1 MARAQQPGPGPEARA
16 ARAGLEP
23 GLEPVVVG
31 AVRTPVGRRNG
42 GLSGVHAV
50 DLGAVA
56 LRALVERSGIDPVQV
71 DDVIMGCVSQIG
83 EQSVNV
89 ARNAWLAAG
98 LPEEVPATTI
108 DRQCGSSQQA
118 VQFAAQGIMAG
129 GYRLVVAGG
138 VEHMTRVPMGSTMSG
153 PGVPFGPT
161 MHDRYQGRLVP
172 QGISAELITEKWGLT
187 REEQDEFALRSHRR
201 AAAAQDAGRF
211 DRQLV
216 PVEVP
221 GQDPE
226 GSGEPHDGPAGS
238 RSDPS
243 PAAGAGEPQGGAP
256 VDPEGSGEP
265 QGGAPVNRGSAST
278 WVRADEGV
286 RRDTSTEKLAALKPA
301 FRPDGQV
308 TAGNSSQISDG
319 AAALLL
325 ASRDTAERLGLRP
338 LARFAGFAL
347 AGVDPV
353 LMLTGVIPATER
365 VLRQTGLG
373 MDDLDVIEINEAFAS
388 VVLSWG
394 REVEPNWERVNP
406 NGGAIALGHPL
417 GASGARIMTDLV
429 MELERGGGRYGLQ
442 VMCEG
447 GGMANA
453 TVLERLDG

>member
-1 MARAQQPGPGPEARA
+1 MQTRAQEPGPGSRPER
-16 ARAGLEP
+16 EP

-42 GLSGVHAV
+42 GLAGVHAV

-56 LRALVERSGIDPVQV
+56 LRALVERSGIDPGLV

-118 VQFAAQGIMAG
+118 VQFAAQGIAAG

-138 VEHMTRVPMGSTMSG
+138 VEHMTRVPMGSTMGG

-187 REEQDEFALRSHRR
+187 RGEQDAFALRSHRR
-201 AAAAQDAGRF
+201 AAAAQDAGFF
-211 DRQLV
+211 DPQLV
-216 PVEVP
+216 PVEVDN
-221 GQDPE
+221 GQ
-226 GSGEPHDGPAGS
+226 
-238 RSDPS
+238 
-243 PAAGAGEPQGGAP
+243 
-256 VDPEGSGEP
+256 
-265 QGGAPVNRGSAST
+265 ST

-286 RRDTSTEKLAALKPA
+286 RRDTSMEKLAGLKPA

-325 ASRDTAERLGLRP
+325 ASREAAERLGLRP

-388 VVLSWG
+388 VVLAWG

-417 GASGARIMTDLV
+417 GASGARIMTDLLA
-429 MELERGGGRYGLQ
+429 ELERGRGRYGLQ

>member
-1 MARAQQPGPGPEARA
+1 MRA
-16 ARAGLEP
+16 AER
-23 GLEPVVVG
+23 EPVIVG
-31 AVRTPVGRRNG
+31 TVRTPVGRRGG
-42 GLSGVHAV
+42 GLSGLHAV
-50 DLGAVA
+50 DLGAAA
-56 LRALVERSGIDPVQV
+56 LRALVERTGVDPMRV
-71 DDVIMGCVSQIG
+71 DDVIMGCVSQVG

-98 LPEEVPATTI
+98 LPEEVPATTV

-129 GYRLVVAGG
+129 GYDLVVAGG
-138 VEHMTRVPMGSTMSG
+138 VEHMTRVPMGSSMEG

-161 MHDRYQGRLVP
+161 MHARYGGRLVP
-172 QGISAELITEKWGLT
+172 QGISAELIAEKWGLT
-187 REEQDEFALRSHRR
+187 REEQDAWSLRSHRR
-201 AAAAQDAGRF
+201 AAAAQDAGRLGE
-211 DRQLV
+211 QLV

-221 GQDPE
+221 QADG
-226 GSGEPHDGPAGS
+226 GSS
-238 RSDPS
+238 
-243 PAAGAGEPQGGAP
+243 
-256 VDPEGSGEP
+256 
-265 QGGAPVNRGSAST
+265 

-286 RRDTSTEKLAALKPA
+286 RRDTSMEKLAGLKPA

-325 ASRDTAERLGLRP
+325 ASRATAERLGLRP
-338 LARFAGFAL
+338 LARFVSFAL

-365 VLRQTGLG
+365 ALQRAGLRLA
-373 MDDLDVIEINEAFAS
+373 DVDVVEINEAFAS
-388 VVLSWG
+388 VVLAWG
-394 REVEPNWERVNP
+394 REVEPDWERVNP

-429 MELERGGGRYGLQ
+429 AELGRRGGRLGLQ

-453 TVLERLDG
+453 TVVERLDG

>member
-1 MARAQQPGPGPEARA
+1 MRGPER
-16 ARAGLEP
+16 
-23 GLEPVVVG
+23 EPVIVG
-31 AVRTPVGRRNG
+31 AVRTPVGRRGG
-42 GLSGVHAV
+42 GLAGLHAV
-50 DLGAVA
+50 DLGAAA
-56 LRALVERSGIDPVQV
+56 LRALVDRSGVEPERV
-71 DDVIMGCVSQIG
+71 DDVIMGCVSQAG
-83 EQSVNV
+83 EQAANV

-118 VQFAAQGIMAG
+118 VQFAAQGVMAG
-129 GYRLVVAGG
+129 GYDLVVAGG

-161 MHDRYQGRLVP
+161 MHARYQGRLVP

-187 REEQDEFALRSHRR
+187 REEQDTFALRSHQR

-211 DRQLV
+211 DQQVV

-221 GQDPE
+221 GP
-226 GSGEPHDGPAGS
+226 DGT
-238 RSDPS
+238 
-243 PAAGAGEPQGGAP
+243 
-256 VDPEGSGEP
+256 
-265 QGGAPVNRGSAST
+265 SA
-278 WVRADEGV
+278 WVLADEGI
-286 RRDTSTEKLAALKPA
+286 RRDTSMEKLAGLKPA

-308 TAGNSSQISDG
+308 TAGNASQISDG

-325 ASRDTAERLGLRP
+325 AGRDTAERLGLRP
-338 LARFAGFAL
+338 LARFVSFAL

-365 VLRQTGLG
+365 VLERAGLRLG
-373 MDDLDVIEINEAFAS
+373 DVDVVEINEAFAS
-388 VVLSWG
+388 VVLAWG
-394 REVEPNWERVNP
+394 REVEPDWERVNP

-429 MELERGGGRYGLQ
+429 TELRRRDGRYGLQ

>member
-1 MARAQQPGPGPEARA
+1 MQAPER
-16 ARAGLEP
+16 
-23 GLEPVVVG
+23 EPVIIG

-42 GLSGVHAV
+42 GLAGLHAV
-50 DLGAVA
+50 DLGAAA
-56 LRALVERSGIDPVQV
+56 LRALVDRSGIDPGRV

-83 EQSVNV
+83 EQAVNV

-98 LPEEVPATTI
+98 LPEEVPGATI

-129 GYRLVVAGG
+129 GYDLVVAGG
-138 VEHMTRVPMGSTMSG
+138 VESMTRVPMGSTMSG

-161 MHDRYQGRLVP
+161 MNDRYQGRLVP
-172 QGISAELITEKWGLT
+172 QGISAELVAEKWGLT
-187 REEQDEFALRSHRR
+187 REEQDAFALRSHQR

-211 DRQLV
+211 DQQLI

-221 GQDPE
+221 AP
-226 GSGEPHDGPAGS
+226 DGTA
-238 RSDPS
+238 
-243 PAAGAGEPQGGAP
+243 
-256 VDPEGSGEP
+256 
-265 QGGAPVNRGSAST
+265 T
-278 WVRADEGV
+278 LVRADEGI
-286 RRDTSTEKLAALKPA
+286 RRDTSMEKLAGLKPA
-301 FRPDGQV
+301 FRPDGQI

-325 ASRDTAERLGLRP
+325 ASRAVAERLGLRP
-338 LARFAGFAL
+338 QARFVSFAL

-353 LMLTGVIPATER
+353 LMLTGVIPATEK
-365 VLRQTGLG
+365 VLERAGLR
-373 MDDLDVIEINEAFAS
+373 LPDVDVVEINEAFAS
-388 VVLSWG
+388 VVLAWG
-394 REVEPNWERVNP
+394 REVEADWERVNA

-429 MELERGGGRYGLQ
+429 AELARRGGRYGLQ

>member
-1 MARAQQPGPGPEARA
+1 MQAPER
-16 ARAGLEP
+16 
-23 GLEPVVVG
+23 EPVIVG

-42 GLSGVHAV
+42 GLAGLHAV
-50 DLGAVA
+50 DLGAAA
-56 LRALVERSGIDPVQV
+56 LRALVDRSGIDPGRV

-83 EQSVNV
+83 EQAVNV

-129 GYRLVVAGG
+129 GYDLVVAGG
-138 VEHMTRVPMGSTMSG
+138 VEHMTRVPMGSTMNG

-187 REEQDEFALRSHRR
+187 REEQDAFALRSHQR
-201 AAAAQDAGRF
+201 AAAAQDAGCF

-221 GQDPE
+221 AP
-226 GSGEPHDGPAGS
+226 DGT
-238 RSDPS
+238 
-243 PAAGAGEPQGGAP
+243 
-256 VDPEGSGEP
+256 
-265 QGGAPVNRGSAST
+265 ST
-278 WVRADEGV
+278 WVRADEGI
-286 RRDTSTEKLAALKPA
+286 RRDTSMEKLAGLTPA

-319 AAALLL
+319 AAAMLL
-325 ASRDTAERLGLRP
+325 ASRAVAERLGLRP
-338 LARFAGFAL
+338 QARFASFAL

-365 VLRQTGLG
+365 VLERAGLRLG
-373 MDDLDVIEINEAFAS
+373 DVDVVEINEAFAS
-388 VVLSWG
+388 VVLAWG
-394 REVEPNWERVNP
+394 REVEPDWERVNP

-429 MELERGGGRYGLQ
+429 AELARRGGRYGLQ

-453 TVLERLDG
+453 TVLEWLDG

>member
-1 MARAQQPGPGPEARA
+1 MQAPER
-16 ARAGLEP
+16 
-23 GLEPVVVG
+23 EPVIVG

-42 GLSGVHAV
+42 GLAGLHAV
-50 DLGAVA
+50 DLGAAA
-56 LRALVERSGIDPVQV
+56 LRALVDRSGVDPERV
-71 DDVIMGCVSQIG
+71 DDVIMGCVSQTG
-83 EQSVNV
+83 EQAVNV

-129 GYRLVVAGG
+129 GYDLVVAGG
-138 VEHMTRVPMGSTMSG
+138 VENMTRVPMGSTMEG

-161 MHDRYQGRLVP
+161 MHARYQGRLVP
-172 QGISAELITEKWGLT
+172 QGISAELIAEKWGLT
-187 REEQDEFALRSHRR
+187 REEQDAFSLRSHQR
-201 AAAAQDAGRF
+201 AAAAQDAGRL

-221 GQDPE
+221 GP
-226 GSGEPHDGPAGS
+226 DG
-238 RSDPS
+238 
-243 PAAGAGEPQGGAP
+243 AA
-256 VDPEGSGEP
+256 
-265 QGGAPVNRGSAST
+265 T

-286 RRDTSTEKLAALKPA
+286 RRDTSMEKLAGLKPA
-301 FRPDGQV
+301 FRPDGQI

-325 ASRDTAERLGLRP
+325 ASRATAEALGLAP
-338 LARFAGFAL
+338 LARFVSFAL

-365 VLRQTGLG
+365 VLQRAGLRLG
-373 MDDLDVIEINEAFAS
+373 DVEVVEINEAFAS
-388 VVLSWG
+388 VVLAWG
-394 REVEPNWERVNP
+394 REVEPDWERVNP

-429 MELERGGGRYGLQ
+429 AELARRDGRYGLQ

-453 TVLERLDG
+453 TILERLDG

>member
-1 MARAQQPGPGPEARA
+1 VREPER
-16 ARAGLEP
+16 
-23 GLEPVVVG
+23 EPVIVG

-42 GLSGVHAV
+42 GLAGLHAV
-50 DLGAVA
+50 DLGAAA
-56 LRALVERSGIDPVQV
+56 LRALVERAGVDPMLV

-153 PGVPFGPT
+153 PGVPFGPA

-172 QGISAELITEKWGLT
+172 QGISAELINEKWGLS
-187 REEQDEFALRSHRR
+187 REDQDELALRSHRR

-221 GQDPE
+221 GP
-226 GSGEPHDGPAGS
+226 DGTS
-238 RSDPS
+238 S
-243 PAAGAGEPQGGAP
+243 
-256 VDPEGSGEP
+256 
-265 QGGAPVNRGSAST
+265 

-286 RRDTSTEKLAALKPA
+286 RRDTSLEKLAALEPV

-325 ASRDTAERLGLRP
+325 ADLATADRLGLRP

-365 VLRQTGLG
+365 VLRQAGLA
-373 MDDLDVIEINEAFAS
+373 MDDLDVVEINEAFAS
-388 VVLSWG
+388 VVLAWG
-394 REVEPNWERVNP
+394 REVEPDWERVNP

-429 MELERGGGRYGLQ
+429 VELERSNGRYGLQ

-447 GGMANA
+447 GGLANA
-453 TVLERLDG
+453 TVLERVG

>member
-1 MARAQQPGPGPEARA
+1 MQGPER
-16 ARAGLEP
+16 
-23 GLEPVVVG
+23 EPVIVG

-42 GLSGVHAV
+42 GLAGLHAV
-50 DLGAVA
+50 DLGAAA
-56 LRALVERSGIDPVQV
+56 LRALVDRSGIDPGRV
-71 DDVIMGCVSQIG
+71 DDVIMGCVSQSG
-83 EQSVNV
+83 EQAANV

-129 GYRLVVAGG
+129 GYDLVVAGG

-161 MHDRYQGRLVP
+161 MHARYQGRLVP
-172 QGISAELITEKWGLT
+172 QGISAELIAEKWGLS
-187 REEQDEFALRSHRR
+187 REEQDAFALGSHQR

-211 DRQLV
+211 DQQLV

-221 GQDPE
+221 GP
-226 GSGEPHDGPAGS
+226 DGT
-238 RSDPS
+238 
-243 PAAGAGEPQGGAP
+243 
-256 VDPEGSGEP
+256 
-265 QGGAPVNRGSAST
+265 SA

-286 RRDTSTEKLAALKPA
+286 RRDTSMEKLAALKPA

-308 TAGNSSQISDG
+308 TAGNASQISDG

-325 ASRDTAERLGLRP
+325 AGRDTAERLGLRP
-338 LARFAGFAL
+338 LARFVSFAL

-353 LMLTGVIPATER
+353 MMLTGVIPATER
-365 VLRQTGLG
+365 VLDRAGLG
-373 MDDLDVIEINEAFAS
+373 LRDVDVVEINEAFAS
-388 VVLSWG
+388 VVLAWG
-394 REVEPNWERVNP
+394 REVDPDWERVNP

-429 MELERGGGRYGLQ
+429 TELRLRGGRYGLQ

-453 TVLERLDG
+453 TILERLDG

>member
-1 MARAQQPGPGPEARA
+1 MREREPGSRPGSGGPGPYAR
-16 ARAGLEP
+16 RERDP
-23 GLEPVVVG
+23 GLEPVIVG

-42 GLSGVHAV
+42 GLAGVHAV
-50 DLGAVA
+50 DLGAVV
-56 LRALVERSGIDPVQV
+56 LRALIERGGVDPALV

-129 GYRLVVAGG
+129 SYQLVVAGG
-138 VEHMTRVPMGSTMSG
+138 VEHMTRVPLGSTMAG
-153 PGVPFGPT
+153 PGVPFGPA

-187 REEQDEFALRSHRR
+187 RSEQDEFALRSHRR

-211 DRQLV
+211 DAQLV

-221 GQDPE
+221 D
-226 GSGEPHDGPAGS
+226 PAG
-238 RSDPS
+238 
-243 PAAGAGEPQGGAP
+243 GG
-256 VDPEGSGEP
+256 
-265 QGGAPVNRGSAST
+265 QST
-278 WVRADEGV
+278 WVRADEGI
-286 RRDTSTEKLAALKPA
+286 RRDTSMEKLAGLKPA

-325 ASRDTAERLGLRP
+325 ASRAMAARLGLRP

-365 VLRQTGLG
+365 VLGQTGLA

-388 VVLSWG
+388 VVLAWG
-394 REVEPNWERVNP
+394 REVEPDWERVNP

-429 MELERGGGRYGLQ
+429 AELERGGGRYGLQ

>member
-1 MARAQQPGPGPEARA
+1 MQA
-16 ARAGLEP
+16 AER
-23 GLEPVVVG
+23 EPVIVG

-42 GLSGVHAV
+42 GLAGLHAV
-50 DLGAVA
+50 DLGAAA
-56 LRALVERSGIDPVQV
+56 LRALVERSGVDPERVE
-71 DDVIMGCVSQIG
+71 DVIWGCVSQTG
-83 EQSVNV
+83 EQAVNV

-129 GYRLVVAGG
+129 GYDLVVAGG
-138 VEHMTRVPMGSTMSG
+138 VENMSRVPMGSTMEG
-153 PGVPFGPT
+153 PGVPFGPS
-161 MHDRYQGRLVP
+161 MHARYQGRLVP
-172 QGISAELITEKWGLT
+172 QGISAELIAEKWGLT
-187 REEQDEFALRSHRR
+187 REEQDAFSLRSHQR

-216 PVEVP
+216 AVEVP
-221 GQDPE
+221 GPN
-226 GSGEPHDGPAGS
+226 G
-238 RSDPS
+238 
-243 PAAGAGEPQGGAP
+243 
-256 VDPEGSGEP
+256 
-265 QGGAPVNRGSAST
+265 AST

-286 RRDTSTEKLAALKPA
+286 RRDTSMDKLAGLKPA

-325 ASRDTAERLGLRP
+325 ASRATADALGLRP
-338 LARFAGFAL
+338 VARFVSFAL

-353 LMLTGVIPATER
+353 MMLTGVIPATER
-365 VLRQTGLG
+365 VLQRAGLRLG
-373 MDDLDVIEINEAFAS
+373 DVEVVEINEAFAS
-388 VVLSWG
+388 VVLAWG
-394 REVEPNWERVNP
+394 REVEPDWERVNP

-429 MELERGGGRYGLQ
+429 AELARRDGRYGLQ

-453 TVLERLDG
+453 TILERLDG

>member
-1 MARAQQPGPGPEARA
+1 MQAQ
-16 ARAGLEP
+16 EP

-42 GLSGVHAV
+42 ALAGIHAV

-56 LRALVERSGIDPVQV
+56 LRALVERSGVDPGLV
-71 DDVIMGCVSQIG
+71 DDVIMGCVSQVG
-83 EQSVNV
+83 EQSANV
-89 ARNAWLAAG
+89 ARNVWLAAG

-129 GYRLVVAGG
+129 GYQLVVAGG
-138 VEHMTRVPMGSTMSG
+138 VEHMTRVPMGSSMSG

-172 QGISAELITEKWGLT
+172 QGISAELITDKWGLT

-201 AAAAQDAGRF
+201 AAAAQDAGHF

-221 GQDPE
+221 GAGEGPGSP
-226 GSGEPHDGPAGS
+226 GSGTGADG
-238 RSDPS
+238 
-243 PAAGAGEPQGGAP
+243 
-256 VDPEGSGEP
+256 
-265 QGGAPVNRGSAST
+265 GSA
-278 WVRADEGV
+278 WVRRDEGV
-286 RRDTSTEKLAALKPA
+286 RRDTSMEKLAGLKPA

-325 ASRDTAERLGLRP
+325 ASRATAERLGLRP
-338 LARFAGFAL
+338 MARFAGFAL

-394 REVEPNWERVNP
+394 REVKPNWERVNP

-429 MELERGGGRYGLQ
+429 AELERGGGRYGLQ

>member
-1 MARAQQPGPGPEARA
+1 MRGPER
-16 ARAGLEP
+16 
-23 GLEPVVVG
+23 EPVIVG
-31 AVRTPVGRRNG
+31 AVRTPVGRRGG
-42 GLSGVHAV
+42 GLAGLHAV
-50 DLGAVA
+50 DLGAAA
-56 LRALVERSGIDPVQV
+56 LRALVDCSGVEPERV
-71 DDVIMGCVSQIG
+71 DDVIMGCVSQAG
-83 EQSVNV
+83 EQAANV

-118 VQFAAQGIMAG
+118 VQFAAQGVMAG
-129 GYRLVVAGG
+129 GYDLVVAGG

-161 MHDRYQGRLVP
+161 MHARYQGRLVP

-187 REEQDEFALRSHRR
+187 REEQDAFALRSHQR

-221 GQDPE
+221 GP
-226 GSGEPHDGPAGS
+226 DGT
-238 RSDPS
+238 
-243 PAAGAGEPQGGAP
+243 
-256 VDPEGSGEP
+256 
-265 QGGAPVNRGSAST
+265 SA
-278 WVRADEGV
+278 WFRADEGV
-286 RRDTSTEKLAALKPA
+286 RRDTSMEKLAALKPA

-325 ASRDTAERLGLRP
+325 AGRDTAERLGLRP
-338 LARFAGFAL
+338 LARFVSFAL

-365 VLRQTGLG
+365 VLDRAGLR
-373 MDDLDVIEINEAFAS
+373 LRDVDVVEINEAFAS
-388 VVLSWG
+388 VVLAWG
-394 REVEPNWERVNP
+394 REVEPDWERVNP

-417 GASGARIMTDLV
+417 GASGARIMADLV
-429 MELERGGGRYGLQ
+429 TELQLRGGRYGLQ

-453 TVLERLDG
+453 TILERLDG

>member
-1 MARAQQPGPGPEARA
+1 MEAQGPQR
-16 ARAGLEP
+16 EP

-42 GLSGVHAV
+42 GLAGVHAV
-50 DLGAVA
+50 DLGAVV
-56 LRALVERSGIDPVQV
+56 LRALVERSGIDPVLV
-71 DDVIMGCVSQIG
+71 DDVIMGCVSQVG
-83 EQSVNV
+83 EQSANV

-129 GYRLVVAGG
+129 GYQLVVAGG
-138 VEHMTRVPMGSTMSG
+138 VEHMTRVPLGSSMSG
-153 PGVPFGPT
+153 PGVPFGPA
-161 MHDRYQGRLVP
+161 MHERYQGRLVP

-211 DRQLV
+211 DAQLV
-216 PVEVP
+216 PVQVP
-221 GQDPE
+221 GP
-226 GSGEPHDGPAGS
+226 
-238 RSDPS
+238 
-243 PAAGAGEPQGGAP
+243 
-256 VDPEGSGEP
+256 PEGSGEP
-265 QGGAPVNRGSAST
+265 QGGAPVDQDGAT
-278 WVRADEGV
+278 WAGADEGV
-286 RRDTSTEKLAALKPA
+286 RRDTSMEKLAGLKPA
-301 FRPDGQV
+301 FKPDGQV

-325 ASRDTAERLGLRP
+325 ASRATAERLGLRP

-373 MDDLDVIEINEAFAS
+373 LDDLDVIEINEAFAS
-388 VVLSWG
+388 VVLAWG

-417 GASGARIMTDLV
+417 GASGARIMTDLLA
-429 MELERGGGRYGLQ
+429 ELERGGGRYGLQ

-453 TVLERLDG
+453 TVLERLGG

>member
-1 MARAQQPGPGPEARA
+1 
-16 ARAGLEP
+16 
-23 GLEPVVVG
+23 LEPVVVG

-42 GLSGVHAV
+42 GLAGVHAV
-50 DLGAVA
+50 DLGAVV
-56 LRALVERSGIDPVQV
+56 LRALVERGGIDPMLV
-71 DDVIMGCVSQIG
+71 DDVVMGCVSQVG

-118 VQFAAQGIMAG
+118 VQFAAQGILAG
-129 GYRLVVAGG
+129 GYQLVVAGG

-172 QGISAELITEKWGLT
+172 QGLSAELITEKWGLT
-187 REEQDEFALRSHRR
+187 REQQDEYALRSHRR
-201 AAAAQDAGRF
+201 AAAAQDAGHF
-211 DRQLV
+211 AQQLV

-221 GQDPE
+221 GSE
-226 GSGEPHDGPAGS
+226 AG
-238 RSDPS
+238 R
-243 PAAGAGEPQGGAP
+243 
-256 VDPEGSGEP
+256 
-265 QGGAPVNRGSAST
+265 
-278 WVRADEGV
+278 VRADEGV
-286 RRDTSTEKLAALKPA
+286 RRDTSLEKLAALKPA

-325 ASRDTAERLGLRP
+325 ASRATAERLGLRP

-388 VVLSWG
+388 VVLAWG
-394 REVEPNWERVNP
+394 REVEPDWDRVNP

-417 GASGARIMTDLV
+417 GASGARIMTDLIG
-429 MELERGGGRYGLQ
+429 ELERGGGRYGLQ

-453 TVLERLDG
+453 TVLERLEG

>member
-1 MARAQQPGPGPEARA
+1 MRGPER
-16 ARAGLEP
+16 
-23 GLEPVVVG
+23 EPVIVG
-31 AVRTPVGRRNG
+31 AVRTPVGRRGG
-42 GLSGVHAV
+42 GLAGLHAV
-50 DLGAVA
+50 DLGAAA
-56 LRALVERSGIDPVQV
+56 LRALVDRSSVEPERV
-71 DDVIMGCVSQIG
+71 DDVIMGCVSQAG
-83 EQSVNV
+83 EQAANV

-118 VQFAAQGIMAG
+118 VQFAAQGVMAG
-129 GYRLVVAGG
+129 GYDLVVAGG

-161 MHDRYQGRLVP
+161 MHARYQGRLVP

-187 REEQDEFALRSHRR
+187 REEQDAFALRSHQR

-221 GQDPE
+221 GP
-226 GSGEPHDGPAGS
+226 DGT
-238 RSDPS
+238 
-243 PAAGAGEPQGGAP
+243 
-256 VDPEGSGEP
+256 
-265 QGGAPVNRGSAST
+265 SA
-278 WVRADEGV
+278 WFRADEGV
-286 RRDTSTEKLAALKPA
+286 RRDTSMEKLAALKPA

-325 ASRDTAERLGLRP
+325 AGRDTAERLGLRP
-338 LARFAGFAL
+338 LARFVSFAL

-365 VLRQTGLG
+365 VLQRAGLRLG
-373 MDDLDVIEINEAFAS
+373 DVEVVEINEAFAS
-388 VVLSWG
+388 VVLAWG
-394 REVEPNWERVNP
+394 REVEPDWERVNP

-417 GASGARIMTDLV
+417 GASGARIMADLV
-429 MELERGGGRYGLQ
+429 TELQLRGGRYGLQ

-453 TVLERLDG
+453 TILERLDG

>member
-1 MARAQQPGPGPEARA
+1 MQARAQ
-16 ARAGLEP
+16 EP

-31 AVRTPVGRRNG
+31 AVRTPVGKRNG
-42 GLSGVHAV
+42 ALAGVHAV

-56 LRALVERSGIDPVQV
+56 LAALVERSGVDPMLV
-71 DDVIMGCVSQIG
+71 DDVIMGCVSQVG
-83 EQSVNV
+83 EQSLNV

-129 GYRLVVAGG
+129 GYGLVVAGG

-153 PGVPFGPT
+153 PGVPFGPA

-221 GQDPE
+221 GA
-226 GSGEPHDGPAGS
+226 S
-238 RSDPS
+238 
-243 PAAGAGEPQGGAP
+243 AA
-256 VDPEGSGEP
+256 
-265 QGGAPVNRGSAST
+265 T

-286 RRDTSTEKLAALKPA
+286 RRDTSMEKLAGLEPA

-325 ASRDTAERLGLRP
+325 ASREVAERLGLRP

-365 VLRQTGLG
+365 VLRRTGLG

-394 REVEPNWERVNP
+394 REVEPNWDRVNP

-429 MELERGGGRYGLQ
+429 AELERGGGRYGLQ

>member
-1 MARAQQPGPGPEARA
+1 M
-16 ARAGLEP
+16 
-23 GLEPVVVG
+23 VG

-42 GLSGVHAV
+42 GLAGVHAV
-50 DLGAVA
+50 DLGAVV
-56 LRALVERSGIDPVQV
+56 LRALVERSGIDPMLV

-129 GYRLVVAGG
+129 GYQLVVAGG

-153 PGVPFGPT
+153 PGVPFGPA
-161 MHDRYQGRLVP
+161 MHERYHGRLVP

-201 AAAAQDAGRF
+201 AAAAQDAGHLGP
-211 DRQLV
+211 QLV
-216 PVEVP
+216 PVEAP
-221 GQDPE
+221 GSD
-226 GSGEPHDGPAGS
+226 AG
-238 RSDPS
+238 
-243 PAAGAGEPQGGAP
+243 
-256 VDPEGSGEP
+256 
-265 QGGAPVNRGSAST
+265 

-286 RRDTSTEKLAALKPA
+286 RRDTSMEKLAGLKPA

-325 ASRDTAERLGLRP
+325 ASRAAAERLGLRP
-338 LARFAGFAL
+338 LARFVGFAL

-365 VLRQTGLG
+365 VLSQTGLG

-388 VVLSWG
+388 VVLAWG

-429 MELERGGGRYGLQ
+429 GELERGGGRYGLQ

-453 TVLERLDG
+453 TVLERLEG

>member
-1 MARAQQPGPGPEARA
+1 MEAQGQARPPQPAPGRER
-16 ARAGLEP
+16 EP

-31 AVRTPVGRRNG
+31 AVRTPVGRRDG
-42 GLSGVHAV
+42 GLAGVHAV

-56 LRALVERSGIDPVQV
+56 LRALVERSGVDPMLV
-71 DDVIMGCVSQIG
+71 DDVIMGCVSQVG

-129 GYRLVVAGG
+129 AYQLVVAGG

-187 REEQDEFALRSHRR
+187 RQEQDEYALRSHRR

-211 DRQLV
+211 DAQLV
-216 PVEVP
+216 PVQAP
-221 GQDPE
+221 GPN
-226 GSGEPHDGPAGS
+226 GEA
-238 RSDPS
+238 
-243 PAAGAGEPQGGAP
+243 
-256 VDPEGSGEP
+256 
-265 QGGAPVNRGSAST
+265 

-286 RRDTSTEKLAALKPA
+286 RRDTSLEKLAGLKPV

-325 ASRDTAERLGLRP
+325 ASRATAERLGLRP

-353 LMLTGVIPATER
+353 LMLTGVIPAAER

-373 MDDLDVIEINEAFAS
+373 LDDLDVIEINEAFAS
-388 VVLSWG
+388 VVLAWG

-429 MELERGGGRYGLQ
+429 AELERGGGRYGLQ

-453 TVLERLDG
+453 TVLERLDV

>member
-1 MARAQQPGPGPEARA
+1 MQAPER
-16 ARAGLEP
+16 
-23 GLEPVVVG
+23 EPVIVG

-42 GLSGVHAV
+42 GLAGLHAV
-50 DLGAVA
+50 DLGATA
-56 LRALVERSGIDPVQV
+56 LRALVDRSGIDPGRV
-71 DDVIMGCVSQIG
+71 DDVIMGCVSQTG
-83 EQSVNV
+83 EQAVNV

-129 GYRLVVAGG
+129 GYDLVVAGG
-138 VEHMTRVPMGSTMSG
+138 VESMTRVPMGSTMSG

-161 MHDRYQGRLVP
+161 MNDRYQGRLVP

-187 REEQDEFALRSHRR
+187 REEQDAVALQSHQR

-221 GQDPE
+221 GP
-226 GSGEPHDGPAGS
+226 DGT
-238 RSDPS
+238 
-243 PAAGAGEPQGGAP
+243 
-256 VDPEGSGEP
+256 
-265 QGGAPVNRGSAST
+265 ST
-278 WVRADEGV
+278 WVRADEGI
-286 RRDTSTEKLAALKPA
+286 RRDTSMEKLAGLKPA

-319 AAALLL
+319 AAVLLL
-325 ASRDTAERLGLRP
+325 ASRTVAERLGLRP
-338 LARFAGFAL
+338 QAGFVSFAL

-353 LMLTGVIPATER
+353 LMLTGVIPATEK
-365 VLRQTGLG
+365 VLERAGLHLPD
-373 MDDLDVIEINEAFAS
+373 MDVVEINEAFAS
-388 VVLSWG
+388 VVLAWG
-394 REVEPNWERVNP
+394 REVKPDWERVNP

-429 MELERGGGRYGLQ
+429 AELARRGGRYGLQ

>member
-1 MARAQQPGPGPEARA
+1 MEAQGQAREPVPAGRREPGPGPGR
-16 ARAGLEP
+16 EP

-42 GLSGVHAV
+42 GLAGVHAV
-50 DLGAVA
+50 DLGAVV
-56 LRALVERSGIDPVQV
+56 LRALVERSGIDPLLV
-71 DDVIMGCVSQIG
+71 DDVIMGCVSQVG
-83 EQSVNV
+83 EQSANV

-118 VQFAAQGIMAG
+118 VQFAAQGILAG
-129 GYRLVVAGG
+129 GYQLVVAAG
-138 VEHMTRVPMGSTMSG
+138 VEHMTRVPMGSSMSG
-153 PGVPFGPT
+153 PGAPFGPA

-172 QGISAELITEKWGLT
+172 QGISAELIAEKWGLS
-187 REEQDEFALRSHRR
+187 RQEQDEFALRSHRR

-216 PVEVP
+216 PVQVP
-221 GQDPE
+221 GPE
-226 GSGEPHDGPAGS
+226 GPGEPD
-238 RSDPS
+238 
-243 PAAGAGEPQGGAP
+243 EGAP
-256 VDPEGSGEP
+256 VDRDGSG
-265 QGGAPVNRGSAST
+265 T

-286 RRDTSTEKLAALKPA
+286 RRDTSLEKLAGLKPA

-325 ASRDTAERLGLRP
+325 ASRATAERLGLRP

-373 MDDLDVIEINEAFAS
+373 LDDLDVIEINEAFAS
-388 VVLSWG
+388 VVLAWG

-429 MELERGGGRYGLQ
+429 AELERGGGRYGLQ

-453 TVLERLDG
+453 TILERLDG

>member
-1 MARAQQPGPGPEARA
+1 MQAPERD
-16 ARAGLEP
+16 
-23 GLEPVVVG
+23 PVIVG

-42 GLSGVHAV
+42 GLAGLHAV
-50 DLGAVA
+50 DLGAAA
-56 LRALVERSGIDPVQV
+56 LRALVDRSGIDPGRV
-71 DDVIMGCVSQIG
+71 DDVIMGCVDQIG
-83 EQSVNV
+83 EQAVNV

-129 GYRLVVAGG
+129 GYDLVVAGG
-138 VEHMTRVPMGSTMSG
+138 VESMTRVPMGSTMSG
-153 PGVPFGPT
+153 PGIPFGPT
-161 MHDRYQGRLVP
+161 MSERYQGRLVP

-187 REEQDEFALRSHRR
+187 REEQDAFALRSHQR

-211 DRQLV
+211 DQQLV

-221 GQDPE
+221 GP
-226 GSGEPHDGPAGS
+226 DGTA
-238 RSDPS
+238 
-243 PAAGAGEPQGGAP
+243 
-256 VDPEGSGEP
+256 
-265 QGGAPVNRGSAST
+265 T
-278 WVRADEGV
+278 WVRADEGI
-286 RRDTSTEKLAALKPA
+286 RRDTSMEKLAGLKPA

-325 ASRDTAERLGLRP
+325 ASRAVAERLGLRP
-338 LARFAGFAL
+338 QARFVSFAL

-353 LMLTGVIPATER
+353 LMLTGVIPATEK
-365 VLRQTGLG
+365 VLERAGLRLPD
-373 MDDLDVIEINEAFAS
+373 MDVVEINEAFAS
-388 VVLSWG
+388 VVLAWG
-394 REVEPNWERVNP
+394 REVEPDWERVNP

-429 MELERGGGRYGLQ
+429 TELARRGGRYGLQ

>member
-1 MARAQQPGPGPEARA
+1 
-16 ARAGLEP
+16 
-23 GLEPVVVG
+23 
-31 AVRTPVGRRNG
+31 
-42 GLSGVHAV
+42 
-50 DLGAVA
+50 
-56 LRALVERSGIDPVQV
+56 
-71 DDVIMGCVSQIG
+71 
-83 EQSVNV
+83 V

-118 VQFAAQGIMAG
+118 VQFAAQGVMAG
-129 GYRLVVAGG
+129 GYDLVVAGG

-161 MHDRYQGRLVP
+161 MHARYQGRLVP

-187 REEQDEFALRSHRR
+187 REEQDAFALRSHQR

-221 GQDPE
+221 GP
-226 GSGEPHDGPAGS
+226 DGT
-238 RSDPS
+238 
-243 PAAGAGEPQGGAP
+243 
-256 VDPEGSGEP
+256 
-265 QGGAPVNRGSAST
+265 SA
-278 WVRADEGV
+278 WFRADEGV
-286 RRDTSTEKLAALKPA
+286 RRDTSMEKLAALKPA

-325 ASRDTAERLGLRP
+325 AGRDTAERLGLRP
-338 LARFAGFAL
+338 LARFVSFAL

-365 VLRQTGLG
+365 VLDRAGLR
-373 MDDLDVIEINEAFAS
+373 LRDVDVVEINEAFAS
-388 VVLSWG
+388 VVLAWG
-394 REVEPNWERVNP
+394 REVEPDWERVNP

-417 GASGARIMTDLV
+417 GASGARIMADLV
-429 MELERGGGRYGLQ
+429 TELQLRGGRYGLQ

-453 TVLERLDG
+453 TILERLDG

>member
-1 MARAQQPGPGPEARA
+1 MEAGTVERD
-16 ARAGLEP
+16 P

-42 GLSGVHAV
+42 GLAGVHAV

-56 LRALVERSGIDPVQV
+56 LRALVERAGIDPMLV

-129 GYRLVVAGG
+129 GYGLVVAGG
-138 VEHMTRVPMGSTMSG
+138 VEHMTRVPLGSTMSG
-153 PGVPFGPT
+153 PGVPFGPA

-187 REEQDEFALRSHRR
+187 REEQDTFALRSHKR
-201 AAAAQDAGRF
+201 AAAAQDAGHF

-216 PVEVP
+216 PVEVT
-221 GQDPE
+221 GPE
-226 GSGEPHDGPAGS
+226 TG
-238 RSDPS
+238 
-243 PAAGAGEPQGGAP
+243 
-256 VDPEGSGEP
+256 
-265 QGGAPVNRGSAST
+265 
-278 WVRADEGV
+278 WVRVDEGV
-286 RRDTSTEKLAALKPA
+286 RRDTSMEKLAGLKPA

-325 ASRDTAERLGLRP
+325 ASRATAERLGLRP
-338 LARFAGFAL
+338 LARFVGFAL

-365 VLRQTGLG
+365 VLAQTGLG
-373 MDDLDVIEINEAFAS
+373 MDDLDVVEINEAFAS
-388 VVLSWG
+388 VVLAWG
-394 REVEPNWERVNP
+394 RELEPDWDRVNP

-429 MELERGGGRYGLQ
+429 AELERTGGRYGLQ

-453 TVLERLDG
+453 TVLERLEG

>member
-1 MARAQQPGPGPEARA
+1 MPARAE
-16 ARAGLEP
+16 EP
-23 GLEPVVVG
+23 GGRAQPRG
-31 AVRTPVGRRNG
+31 AVV
-42 GLSGVHAV
+42 
-50 DLGAVA
+50 
-56 LRALVERSGIDPVQV
+56 LRALVERSGIDPGLV
-71 DDVIMGCVSQIG
+71 DDVLMGCVSQIG

-98 LPEEVPATTI
+98 LAEEVPATTI

-118 VQFAAQGIMAG
+118 VQFAAQGIQAG
-129 GYRLVVAGG
+129 GYQLVVAGG

-172 QGISAELITEKWGLT
+172 QGISAELITEPWGLT

-201 AAAAQDAGRF
+201 SSASQDAGRF
-211 DRQLV
+211 DPQLV

-221 GQDPE
+221 GS
-226 GSGEPHDGPAGS
+226 GSG
-238 RSDPS
+238 
-243 PAAGAGEPQGGAP
+243 
-256 VDPEGSGEP
+256 
-265 QGGAPVNRGSAST
+265 

-286 RRDTSTEKLAALKPA
+286 RRDTSMEKLAGLKPA
-301 FRPDGQV
+301 FRPDGQG
-308 TAGNSSQISDG
+308 TAGDSSQISDG

-325 ASRDTAERLGLRP
+325 ASRAMAERLGLRP

-353 LMLTGVIPATER
+353 LMLTGVIPATEK

-388 VVLSWG
+388 VVLAWG
-394 REVEPNWERVNP
+394 REVEPNWDRVNP
-406 NGGAIALGHPL
+406 NGGALAPRPPPGGPR
-417 GASGARIMTDLV
+417 ARIITDLV
-429 MELERGGGRYGLQ
+429 GELERGGGRYGLQ

-453 TVLERLDG
+453 TVMERLDG